1 MSILYLLVPV
11 AIGIVLIALAGFL
24 WATKQGQFD
33 DLETPALRAIKDDSP
48 QTPPPTRLSH

>member
-33 DLETPALRAIKDDSP
+33 DLETPALRAIKDDS
-48 QTPPPTRLSH
+48 TRPSVTRPSP

>member
-11 AIGIVLIALAGFL
+11 AIGIVLIALVGFL

-48 QTPPPTRLSH
+48 RTPTPTRPSR